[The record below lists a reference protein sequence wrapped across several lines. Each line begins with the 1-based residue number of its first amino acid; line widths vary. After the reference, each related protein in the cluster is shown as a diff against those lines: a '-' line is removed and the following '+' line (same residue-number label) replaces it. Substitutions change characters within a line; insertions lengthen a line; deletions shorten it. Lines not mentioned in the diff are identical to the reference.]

1 MDPKDTTKMIQI
13 TGIKKRQRSRR
24 KGKQT
29 GGSFQSDVIISKFP
43 DAMAPQ
49 SDSCPPSWKGYQA
62 PTIDHGAPLSMA
74 FKPVMP
80 NVPESA
86 VTAAGA
92 RPPAGP
98 IQSGGDSRGDSRG
111 ILIKPADAKR
121 VQLVPK
127 KAHSEAKA
135 GAVTKKKKTRR
146 IILGLVSLKKRQTR
160 ANKINTKVKEMPLD
174 LLKKHLIE
182 KNLIKPS
189 SKAPESVL
197 RQIAADAQIVSGK
210 GL

>member
-1 MDPKDTTKMIQI
+1 MDMNDTTKMIQI

-98 IQSGGDSRGDSRG
+98 IQSGGSKSV
-111 ILIKPADAKR
+111 LIKPADAKR

-127 KAHSEAKA
+127 KAHSEAKVHS
-135 GAVTKKKKTRR
+135 VTKKKKTRR

-160 ANKINTKVKEMPLD
+160 ANKINTKVKEMPID